1 MLQDAAQWLGNF
13 FETVAAV
20 GLVLLTGAV
29 IAAVAFWIFRRTM
42 RLVAGPEAEQDDTDD
57 IPPDPGSSI

>member
-20 GLVLLTGAV
+20 ALVLLTGAL
-29 IAAVAFWIFRRTM
+29 IAVVAFWIFRRTV
-42 RLVAGPEAEQDDTDD
+42 RLVAGPDHQQDDTEE
-57 IPPDPGSSI
+57 PPDPGSSI